1 MKNTNI
7 RLQAQ
12 VAASI
17 KGLRDGKCTILAQ
30 NDRTGKIEK
39 YKGNVKT
46 LSNGG
51 KLISGCLPSTD
62 THTFLQYR
70 QRGKFISSA
79 TDYSI
84 YETKKSFVKNEHY
97 LDKDLNNRLYHTYKP
112 KTKKAEN
119 EIVTKFQDPVVTKK
133 HGRVFQNLKTK

>member
-1 MKNTNI
+1 MKNVNV
-7 RLQAQ
+7 RLQTQ
-12 VAASI
+12 VAKSV
-17 KGLRDGKCTILAQ
+17 KSLKDGKCTILVQ

-51 KLISGCLPSTD
+51 KLISGSFPSTD

-70 QRGKFISSA
+70 QKGKFISSA
-79 TDYSI
+79 TNYSI

-97 LDKDLNNRLYHTYKP
+97 LDKDLNDRLYHTYKP

-133 HGRVFQNLKTK
+133 HGRVFQNFKTK